1 MAVMTSR
8 AGPNYF
14 PILPERAEQYD
25 PEVAAAYE
33 RNPIGAGFMSLV
45 EHVPASVMKFERFD
59 DYYYQPAN
67 GLPEDKR
74 VNFQSLDMYLVPAES
89 TRVAALRSGEV
100 DMVPASMATKEQVE
114 AGGGRLVFSP
124 RASYL
129 GGRWAGC
136 WEPEHACYDKRV
148 RQAFHYAIDKETIR
162 DQLFGGPEVFEIRGW
177 QYVSPSTSGY
187 TPELDHW
194 PFDPDKARQLL
205 ADAGYPGGE
214 GFGEVIVNT
223 APSAAVPLL
232 IEAAQVM
239 ADGWRRELGLDV
251 EVRVG
256 DSAAFTKAEIAGELK
271 GQIRW
276 QDNEARIDSTQ
287 YMVQTYSDPTH
298 YSVATKDPELIQW
311 AQEVTGIIDE
321 GRRNEA
327 LKPLIQRLQEESY
340 EFGFGNVSVP
350 WGVGSRV
357 LTWQPR
363 PLSPHISA
371 LHTITLK

>member
-1 MAVMTSR
+1 
-8 AGPNYF
+8 
-14 PILPERAEQYD
+14 
-25 PEVAAAYE
+25 
-33 RNPIGAGFMSLV
+33 MSLE

-59 DYYYQPAN
+59 DFYYQPEN

-74 VNFQSLDMYLVPAES
+74 VKFQSLDMYLVPEEA
-89 TRVAALRSGEV
+89 TRVGALRAGDV
-100 DMVPASMATKEQVE
+100 DMVPASMAAKEQVE

-129 GGRWAGC
+129 GGRWIGC
-136 WEPEHACYDKRV
+136 WGPEHACYDKQV
-148 RQAFHYAIDKETIR
+148 RQAFHYAIDKEVIR
-162 DQLFGGPEVFEIRGW
+162 DRLFGGPEVFEIRGW

-194 PFDPDKARQLL
+194 PFDPDKARGLL
-205 ADAGYPGGE
+205 ADAGYPGGQ
-214 GFGEVIVNT
+214 GFGKVIVNT
-223 APSAAVPLL
+223 GPSTSVPLL

-239 ADGWRRELGLDV
+239 ADGWRQVLGVDV
-251 EVRVG
+251 EVNVG
-256 DSAAFTKAEIAGELK
+256 DSAAFSKAEQAGQLN

-287 YMVQTYSDPTH
+287 YIQQTYSDPTH
-298 YSVATKDPELIQW
+298 YSVASKDPELIGW
-311 AQEVTGIIDE
+311 AQEVAGTIDE
-321 GRRNEA
+321 AERNEA
-327 LKPLIQRLQEESY
+327 LKSIIPRLQEESY

-350 WGVGSRV
+350 WGVGPRV
-357 LTWQPR
+357 ETWEPY